1 MPLKMAALCLDAN
14 LETLRPLCYR
24 GTHRLQ
30 GDLCRCFTRD
40 LFRLSRFLWRFRQA
54 MSSKTAHS
62 L

>member
-1 MPLKMAALCLDAN
+1 MAPLFLDAN
-14 LETLRPLCYR
+14 LETLLPPCYR

-30 GDLCRCFTRD
+30 GISAAGFTRD
-40 LFRLSRFLWRFRQA
+40 LFRLSRLLWRFWQA